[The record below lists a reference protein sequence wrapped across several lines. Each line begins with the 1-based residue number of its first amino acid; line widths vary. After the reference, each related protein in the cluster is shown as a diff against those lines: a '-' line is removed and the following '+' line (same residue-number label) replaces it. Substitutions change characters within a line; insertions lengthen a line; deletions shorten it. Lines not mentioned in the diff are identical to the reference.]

1 MLVLA
6 LRARGWLGTRSVVD
20 RVEGVER
27 RCRRGGHGKCQLNDE
42 QCLLTKAARYL
53 YLTYLIVRSSTG
65 VPMGRAG
72 TGQHRRTD
80 TVLQKLGSKFWR
92 IQSPPYTAASKPR
105 VTSTDPRAL
114 AACTAPL
121 QCQCNLPPP
130 STPYVQRLSNPP
142 RHRQTASLT
151 MRGFFTGNRHAE
163 PLGAPKSAGPSVPP
177 PSAGKGETIQA
188 VRLRQ
193 REKQHQ
199 FVLQGLRA
207 EKDCELAKQQGDTAK
222 VRAAEEERRSMT
234 EAANVLSTQ
243 VTTLER
249 IMQEVG
255 LTFDLE
261 EEERAAQERL
271 EETREDYEEGL
282 AECEDQIR
290 EQMAQGEYISTM
302 ASPFMM
308 PSDVYDED
316 EAMRDV
322 DECAKQTG
330 RA

>member
-1 MLVLA
+1 
-6 LRARGWLGTRSVVD
+6 
-20 RVEGVER
+20 
-27 RCRRGGHGKCQLNDE
+27 
-42 QCLLTKAARYL
+42 
-53 YLTYLIVRSSTG
+53 
-65 VPMGRAG
+65 
-72 TGQHRRTD
+72 
-80 TVLQKLGSKFWR
+80 
-92 IQSPPYTAASKPR
+92 
-105 VTSTDPRAL
+105 
-114 AACTAPL
+114 
-121 QCQCNLPPP
+121 
-130 STPYVQRLSNPP
+130 
-142 RHRQTASLT
+142 
-151 MRGFFTGNRHAE
+151 MRGFFTGNRHAA
-163 PLGAPKSAGPSVPP
+163 PLGPPTSAGPSVSP

-188 VRLRQ
+188 VRQRQ

-207 EKDCELAKQQGDTAK
+207 ENDRELAQQQGDTAK

-234 EAANVLSTQ
+234 EAANALSTQ

-261 EEERAAQERL
+261 EEHRAAQERL